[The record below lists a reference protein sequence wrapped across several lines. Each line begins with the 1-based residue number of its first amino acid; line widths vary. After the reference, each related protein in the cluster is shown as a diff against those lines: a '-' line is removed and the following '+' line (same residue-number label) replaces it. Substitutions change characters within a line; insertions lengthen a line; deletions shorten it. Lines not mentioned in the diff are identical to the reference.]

1 MSGTLEKGIVIKDRY
16 RIEKLVGKGGQKRVY
31 LATDLSGKLG
41 DKKLA
46 LKEMIHS
53 HSGSNQVASM
63 HLFEQEAIILKDLRH
78 PSIPHVYD
86 YFVDQGTFYM
96 IQEYIDGE
104 SLSNLMYKHTFSQG
118 EALEYAIQMADM
130 LQYLHRCKPPIIYRD
145 LKPQNVK
152 IHSGRVY
159 FIDFSGALLPG
170 IGAEAESARIVSKGY
185 TPPDAHKR
193 KKVDFTYDTYALGVV
208 LFEMLTRYDVKSSDG
223 NLPDIRKIRPDIS
236 SEIREIVNK
245 AVYRGHY
252 WQYQTMWEM
261 KMELTNALNSIQKLT
276 SLEEKKEKNIFI
288 YPLIWI
294 HRFRISLVQ
303 PLLAFFLFIM
313 IAFMLAFPY
322 LMRHL
327 GITSGLAV
335 NYNLFGIFALYLLL
349 VNIIWG
355 RWFGGVSAFSRLYK
369 RFHAPVPWMG
379 KISLISTLLIVNLA
393 IIAVLI
399 ILFVKAFIT
408 FH

>member
-1 MSGTLEKGIVIKDRY
+1 MSGTLEKGTVIKDRY

-46 LKEMIHS
+46 LKEMLHS

-130 LQYLHRCKPPIIYRD
+130 LQYLHRCRPPIIYRD

-152 IHSGRVY
+152 IHNGRVF

-170 IGAEAESARIVSKGY
+170 IGQEAESARIVSKGY
-185 TPPDAHKR
+185 TPPDAEKR
-193 KKVDFTYDTYALGVV
+193 KRVDFTFDTYALGVV
-208 LFEMLTRYDVKSSDG
+208 LFEMLTRFDVKSGSG
-223 NLPDIRKIRPDIS
+223 KLPDIRTIRQDIS
-236 SEIREIVNK
+236 PEIREIVNK
-245 AVYRGHY
+245 AVYPGHY

-276 SLEEKKEKNIFI
+276 VLEEMKEKNIFI

-294 HRFRISLVQ
+294 HRFRISMVQ

-313 IAFMLAFPY
+313 IGFTIAFPY
-322 LMRHL
+322 IM
-327 GITSGLAV
+327 GKYGTTTGLAV
-335 NYNLFGIFALYLLL
+335 NYNLFGFFALYMLF

-355 RWFGGVSAFSRLYK
+355 RWFGGSLPLSRLYK
-369 RFHAPVPWMG
+369 RFHTAVPWLG
-379 KISLISTLLIVNLA
+379 ISLISLLLMVNGALVT
-393 IIAVLI
+393 VLFFI
-399 ILFVKAFIT
+399 FLKAFIWA
-408 FH
+408 H